1 MNTNHS
7 HRAKKRFG
15 QNFLVDEY
23 IIHQIVRAID
33 PKPTDRIVEIGPGL
47 GAITKPILELIDH
60 LDVIELDR
68 DIIGY
73 LKKTLADKI
82 MIHEGDALKFDYSF
96 NNQPIRIVGNL
107 PYNISTP
114 LLFHLAQFE
123 NIVDM
128 HFMLQKEVAERICAK
143 HSSNDY
149 GRLSVML
156 QVKFKCYSIIEV
168 GPESF
173 YPAPKVESSFIKM
186 VPKPIE
192 QWKYLDLDKLNQ
204 VVSRAFNQRR
214 KTIANSLK
222 PLFTTEQLEQL
233 GLDIKKRPEN
243 LSVEEYIKLSQT
255 L

>member
-7 HRAKKRFG
+7 HTAKKRFG

-23 IIHQIVRAID
+23 IIHQIVRTID
-33 PKPTDRIVEIGPGL
+33 PKQTDRIIEIGPGL

-68 DIIGY
+68 DIISY

-82 MIHEGDALKFDYSF
+82 TIHEGDALKFDYSF

-123 NIVDM
+123 NILDM

-156 QVKFKCYSIIEV
+156 QVKFKCYSMLAV

-192 QWKYLDLDKLNQ
+192 QWKHLDLNKLNQ

-233 GLDIKKRPEN
+233 GLDIKKRAEN